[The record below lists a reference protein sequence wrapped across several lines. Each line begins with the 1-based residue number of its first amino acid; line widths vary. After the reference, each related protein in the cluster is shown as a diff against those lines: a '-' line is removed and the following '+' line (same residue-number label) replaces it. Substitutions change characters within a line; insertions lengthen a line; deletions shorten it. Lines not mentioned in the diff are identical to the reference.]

1 MHSRSLGAMV
11 AALLLPAAGCC
22 VCRMAP
28 AAGRTPRPAAEPGVS
43 VPRRSQPSGEKVGEE
58 SFRSPGLPRFTQHAT
73 VGAAWRVAGGVLEVS
88 GAGDQSVLIRDG
100 SVVEDGWVE
109 VRSDHADEGGLVL
122 RFVDNDNYYLLAF
135 RDDGSLLGFRNVEF
149 FRRRAGHFQILTPG
163 YGKDIPWP
171 RGVERT
177 VRFEAVENVLRV
189 YVDGVLVDSVAD
201 PEPIMQPGAVG
212 LRYHDVPEAP
222 GSDFSR
228 YRSLRWQAY

>member
-1 MHSRSLGAMV
+1 MHSRSLAATV
-11 AALLLPAAGCC
+11 AALLLPVAGCC

-28 AAGRTPRPAAEPGVS
+28 AAAATPRPAAEPGVPAAR
-43 VPRRSQPSGEKVGEE
+43 VRSGSEGSGEE
-58 SFRSPGLPRFTQHAT
+58 SFRSQALPRFTQHAT
-73 VGAAWRVAGGVLEVS
+73 VRAAWRAADGVLEAS
-88 GAGDQSVLIRDG
+88 GAGEQSVLIRDG

-122 RFVDNDNYYLLAF
+122 RFVDNDDYYLLAF
-135 RDDGSLLGFRNVEF
+135 RDDGSLLGGRNVEF

-163 YGKDIPWP
+163 YGKDIAWP

-189 YVDGVLVDSVAD
+189 YVDGMLVDAVTD
-201 PEPIMQPGAVG
+201 PEPIMQPGSVG

-222 GSDFSR
+222 GTDFTR